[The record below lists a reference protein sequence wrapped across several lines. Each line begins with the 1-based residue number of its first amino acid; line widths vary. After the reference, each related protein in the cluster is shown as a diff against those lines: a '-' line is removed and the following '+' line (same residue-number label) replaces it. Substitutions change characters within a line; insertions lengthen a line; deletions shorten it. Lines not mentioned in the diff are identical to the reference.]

1 MSGDDGLELSG
12 LSKSIQKANC
22 CRYVL
27 TIPFCI
33 CHPSFSFPIG
43 VSGKQSSE
51 ETICDLNDLLGHL
64 FRPCLPKKIVLN

>member
-1 MSGDDGLELSG
+1 MPSNDGLELSS
-12 LSKSIQKANC
+12 LKKIIQKVNC

-27 TIPFCI
+27 TILFCI
-33 CHPSFSFPIG
+33 CHPSCSFRIG

-51 ETICDLNDLLGHL
+51 ETVCDLHDVLAHL